1 MKYTFLGDYLK
12 GRRAEGRI
20 SALKGRKFVQNVH
33 TKRHNL
39 RGQKIFFF
47 NFLRF
52 PRLYKDTCFTY
63 TGTSSYDLVEFT
75 LDLVGDTIRKSAI
88 RPLKNGPRA
97 HKSQLFNPQSFL
109 HHGIIYCEDWNA
121 TAFLQYLDFQLY
133 NNWMKEWK
141 TNNCIISD

>member
-1 MKYTFLGDYLK
+1 MSPPESFSLK
-12 GRRAEGRI
+12 FIYFFCCISYGSKVYPEERKCGRTHRHTDKSLLLTRTSGAGSRA
-20 SALKGRKFVQNVH
+20 SAEQFV
-33 TKRHNL
+33 
-39 RGQKIFFF
+39 G
-47 NFLRF
+47 
-52 PRLYKDTCFTY
+52 
-63 TGTSSYDLVEFT
+63 SYDLVEFT
-75 LDLVGDTIRKSAI
+75 LVLVGDTIRKSAI